1 MAEENDD
8 SQKTEEPSQKRLDEA
23 REKGQFA
30 VSREVNHLF
39 ILLGGTILIT
49 MLMPSAL
56 TKIGN
61 ALVPF
66 LDHPDAIAD
75 GGRIGETIS
84 SAVTGIAGAL
94 ALPLAVL
101 AALALLGGFIQH
113 GVSFSVE
120 PLIPKLEKLSP
131 GAGFKRLFSSQSL
144 AEFVKGLMKLAIV
157 GAVVSFVLRP
167 EFTKLE
173 QLPAFDAMSLLHHLG
188 SLGGRLMTATLSV
201 VAALAALDMLYQ
213 RFRHMQGLRMSRQE
227 LKDELKQTDGDPTI
241 KARLRQLRMERARKR
256 MMAKVPEA
264 TVVVTNPT
272 HYAVALKY
280 VREQMEAPVV
290 VAKGMDFV
298 ALRIREI
305 AQDND
310 VPIVENPPLARA
322 LYAACDVDRAIKP
335 EHYKAVAEVIGYVLR
350 LKPRTSP
357 VSKMS

>member
-1 MAEENDD
+1 
-8 SQKTEEPSQKRLDEA
+8 
-23 REKGQFA
+23 
-30 VSREVNHLF
+30 
-39 ILLGGTILIT
+39 
-49 MLMPSAL
+49 
-56 TKIGN
+56 
-61 ALVPF
+61 
-66 LDHPDAIAD
+66 
-75 GGRIGETIS
+75 
-84 SAVTGIAGAL
+84 
-94 ALPLAVL
+94 
-101 AALALLGGFIQH
+101 
-113 GVSFSVE
+113 
-120 PLIPKLEKLSP
+120 
-131 GAGFKRLFSSQSL
+131 
-144 AEFVKGLMKLAIV
+144 
-157 GAVVSFVLRP
+157 
-167 EFTKLE
+167 
-173 QLPAFDAMSLLHHLG
+173 
-188 SLGGRLMTATLSV
+188 MTATLSV